1 MRQFIYSKNSVL
13 ERLKQKKEIN
23 KILLVS
29 KHAEIEKL
37 ARAQNIEIEYINSKV
52 ADKLVNKTH
61 QGVIA
66 EIPDYKSMDL
76 DQLIQSLDM
85 TSNPILVMAD
95 QLEDP
100 HNLGAILRTC
110 DAVGVKG
117 VIIPKN
123 RSVGLNSTVARV
135 STGAIETVPVSIVTN
150 LKQAIDKLKQAGFWI
165 VGVDNTESQD
175 YRLIPSDRPLVIIV
189 GSEKKGISPLLKKE
203 CDYRAK
209 IFMLGSV
216 NSLNVSVA
224 TAVMLYSIM
233 EKRVEIQIN

>member
-13 ERLKQKKEIN
+13 ERLKQKHEIR

-29 KHAEIEKL
+29 KQPEIEKL
-37 ARAQNIEIEYINSKV
+37 AKAANIDVEMIPAKV
-52 ADKLVNKTH
+52 ADKLVSGTH

-66 EIPDYKSMDL
+66 EVPDYKDIEL
-76 DQLIQSLDM
+76 NDLIQSLDLE
-85 TSNPILVMAD
+85 SNPILVMCD

-110 DAVGVKG
+110 DGVGAAG

-123 RSVGLNSTVARV
+123 RSVTLNSTVARV

-150 LKQAIDKLKQAGFWI
+150 LTQAVKTLKEKGFWI
-165 VGVDNTESQD
+165 VGLDNTESQD
-175 YRLIPSDRPLVIIV
+175 YRLIPSDRPLVLIV
-189 GSEKKGISPLLKKE
+189 GSEKKGISNNLKKE

-209 IFMLGSV
+209 IFMRGSV

-224 TAVMLYSIM
+224 TAIMLYSII
-233 EKRVEIQIN
+233 EKRIPIE

>member
-1 MRQFIYSKNSVL
+1 MRQYIYSKNSVL
-13 ERLKQKKEIN
+13 ERLKQKKSIN
-23 KILLVS
+23 RLFLVQKIPSILDLAKKQGVEVEFISTKKADQLV
-29 KHAEIEKL
+29 EG
-37 ARAQNIEIEYINSKV
+37 V
-52 ADKLVNKTH
+52 H

-66 EIPDYKSMDL
+66 EIESFDPTPIRDIL
-76 DQLIQSLDM
+76 ENCDM
-85 TSNPILVMAD
+85 SQNPILVMCD

-123 RSVGLNSTVARV
+123 RSVSLNSTVARV
-135 STGAIETVPVSIVTN
+135 STGAIETVPVAIETN
-150 LKQAIDKLKQAGFWI
+150 LKQTIALLKEYGFWI

-175 YRLIPSDRPLVIIV
+175 YRRIPHDRPLCIIV
-189 GSEKKGISPLLKKE
+189 GSEKKGISPILKKA

-224 TAVMLYSIM
+224 TAVMLYSIV
-233 EKRVEIQIN
+233 EKRIAIE

>member
-13 ERLKQKKEIN
+13 ERLKQKHEIK

-29 KHAEIEKL
+29 KQPEIERL
-37 ARAQNIEIEYINSKV
+37 AKAANIDVEMIPAKV
-52 ADKLVNKTH
+52 ADKLVNGTH

-66 EIPDYKSMDL
+66 EVPDYKDIELNDL
-76 DQLIQSLDM
+76 IESLNM
-85 TSNPILVMAD
+85 ESNPIIVMCD

-110 DAVGVKG
+110 DGVGAGG

-123 RSVGLNSTVARV
+123 RSVTLNSTVARV

-150 LKQAIDKLKQAGFWI
+150 LTQAVKTLKEKGFWI
-165 VGVDNTESQD
+165 VGLDNTESQD
-175 YRLIPSDRPLVIIV
+175 YRLIPSDRPLVLIV
-189 GSEKKGISPLLKKE
+189 GSEKKGISSNLKKE

-209 IFMLGSV
+209 IFMRGSV

-224 TAVMLYSIM
+224 TAIMLYSII
-233 EKRVEIQIN
+233 EKRIPIE

>member
-29 KHAEIEKL
+29 KQPEIEKL
-37 ARAQNIEIEYINSKV
+37 AKAQRVPIEMIPMKV
-52 ADKLVNKTH
+52 ADKLVTGTH
-61 QGVIA
+61 QGIIA
-66 EIPDYKSMDL
+66 EIPDYKSIEL
-76 DQLIQSLDM
+76 TELINSLDIS
-85 TSNPILVMAD
+85 SNPILVMAD

-123 RSVGLNSTVARV
+123 RSVSLNSTVARV

-150 LKQAIDKLKQAGFWI
+150 LKQAIDQLKKAGFWI

-175 YRLIPSDRPLVIIV
+175 YRLIPSDRPLVVVV
-189 GSEKKGISPLLKKE
+189 GSEGKGISPILKKE

-233 EKRVEIQIN
+233 EKRIDIQK

>member
-29 KHAEIEKL
+29 KQPEIIKL
-37 ARAQNIEIEYINSKV
+37 AKEQRIPIEYISGAI
-52 ADKLVNKTH
+52 ADKLVKGTH

-66 EIPDYKSMDL
+66 EIPEYQSVELSDL
-76 DQLIQSLDM
+76 INNLDM
-85 TSNPILVMAD
+85 STNPILVMAD

-110 DAVGVKG
+110 DAVGVSG

-123 RSVGLNSTVARV
+123 RSVALTSTVARV

-150 LKQAIDKLKQAGFWI
+150 LKSAIDALKEKGFWI

-189 GSEKKGISPLLKKE
+189 GSEKKGISPILKKA

-224 TAVMLYSIM
+224 TAVMLYSIV
-233 EKRVEIQIN
+233 EKRVPID

>member
-1 MRQFIYSKNSVL
+1 MREYIYSKNTVL
-13 ERLKQKKEIN
+13 ERLKQKHDIQQIYLVNPVPQIQSMAKEQ
-23 KILLVS
+23 KIKVNFISS
-29 KHAEIEKL
+29 KE
-37 ARAQNIEIEYINSKV
+37 
-52 ADKLVNKTH
+52 ADKMVRGVH

-66 EIPDYKSMDL
+66 EIPSYQDVDL
-76 DQLIQSLDM
+76 TQLIKGLDM
-85 TSNPILVMAD
+85 SQNPILVMAD

-117 VIIPKN
+117 VIIGKN
-123 RSVGLNSTVARV
+123 RSVSLNSTVAKV

-150 LKQAIDKLKQAGFWI
+150 LKQALDKLKEAGFWI
-165 VGVDNTESQD
+165 VGLDNTESQD
-175 YRLIPSDRPLVIIV
+175 YRLIPSDRPLVLIV

-224 TAVMLYSIM
+224 TAVMLYSLV
-233 EKRVEIQIN
+233 EKRINIEV